1 MFDEENDEI
10 EFLDEE
16 LPKELIEDEE
26 DLEVIKELVKDE
38 GEEDDSKPKEEEDD
52 KESYSK
58 RVQKRLDKLVYERN
72 VERELRAKEAED
84 FKAEQAAFR
93 AEIEELK
100 KHRQKEVET
109 QSKQEHDEKLKELY
123 QRRKDAFEI
132 GDYDDVNSID
142 DELMEIKLQG
152 RKQKPEPAAEKT
164 QQEPARQSARQ
175 PDPEPVANTSQA
187 QQAWEKSNPWI
198 YDANQK
204 SRLDKTN
211 KIFKELLED
220 GYDIDDPD
228 TFAQLDKKLRRETP
242 PAAGAP
248 DRGQVVGTNQKTS
261 FTSEDKKKMV
271 AWGLDPDNA
280 AHRKE
285 WIKNRR

>member
-1 MFDEENDEI
+1 MFNDENDEI
-10 EFLDEE
+10 EFLDEA
-16 LPKELIEDEE
+16 LPKDLIEDEE
-26 DLEVIKELVKDE
+26 DLEVIKELVN
-38 GEEDDSKPKEEEDD
+38 EEVEEEPKPKEEEDE

-84 FKAEQAAFR
+84 FKAGQAALR
-93 AEIEELK
+93 AELEELK
-100 KHRQKEVET
+100 SHRRKEVET
-109 QSKQEHDEKLKELY
+109 QTKQEHDEKLKELR

-132 GDYDDVNSID
+132 GDYDDVNVID
-142 DELMEIKLQG
+142 DEIMEIKLQE
-152 RKQKPEPAAEKT
+152 RKQKPEPVAEQT
-164 QQEPARQSARQ
+164 QPEPARQ
-175 PDPEPVANTSQA
+175 PEPEPVANTSPA
-187 QQAWEKSNPWI
+187 QSAWEQNNQWI
-198 YDANQK
+198 FDQNQK
-204 SRLDKTN
+204 SRLDKAN
-211 KIFKELLED
+211 KIFKELLDD
-220 GYDIDDPD
+220 GYDADDPD

>member
-1 MFDEENDEI
+1 MFNDENDEI
-10 EFLDEE
+10 EFLDEA
-16 LPKELIEDEE
+16 LPKDLIEDEE
-26 DLEVIKELVKDE
+26 DLEVIKELVNE
-38 GEEDDSKPKEEEDD
+38 EVEEDPKPKEEEDD

-84 FKAEQAAFR
+84 FKTEQAAFR

-100 KHRQKEVET
+100 KHRQQEVET

-152 RKQKPEPAAEKT
+152 RKQKPEPVAAQT
-164 QQEPARQSARQ
+164 QAEPARR
-175 PDPEPVANTSQA
+175 PVREPEPAANMSQA
-187 QQAWEKSNPWI
+187 QQAWEQSNPWI

-211 KIFKELLED
+211 KIFQELLD
-220 GYDIDDPD
+220 NGYYADDPD

-261 FTSEDKKKMV
+261 FTPEDKKKMV